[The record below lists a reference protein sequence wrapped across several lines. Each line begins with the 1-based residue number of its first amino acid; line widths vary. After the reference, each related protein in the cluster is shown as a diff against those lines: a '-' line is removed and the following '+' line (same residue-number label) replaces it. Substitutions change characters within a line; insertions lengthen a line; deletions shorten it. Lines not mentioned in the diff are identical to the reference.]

1 MSTTTISI
9 RLPGTR
15 ARWLAA
21 GLATGLLVAAIAS
34 PAFAPRSILAV
45 DPATAPEHTISVN
58 GTGRVVISPDIADL
72 QLGVSVT
79 RPTVNAAR
87 QIAAE
92 AMTKVLAALKKLGI
106 DDKDLKTTILSLQ
119 PVYDYSNSGNAPKLT
134 GYQLSNGV
142 SVTIRDLGK
151 LGDAID
157 NSLAAGATS
166 LDGVTFRVEDPAQA
180 AAQARTEA
188 MAQAKT
194 TAETLASAAG
204 VSLGAVAS
212 ISETAAPIPYPIAYA
227 VPAAMAAK
235 DLSTPVQPG
244 TNEVSV
250 SVSVVYLIK

>member
-1 MSTTTISI
+1 MSTTTISVH
-9 RLPGTR
+9 LPGTR

-34 PAFAPRSILAV
+34 PAFAPRPILAV
-45 DPATAPEHTISVN
+45 DPAIAPEHTISVS
-58 GTGRVVISPDIADL
+58 GTGRVVVSPDIADL

-87 QIAAE
+87 EVAAQ
-92 AMTKVLAALKKLGI
+92 AMTNVLAALKKLGI
-106 DDKDLKTTILSLQ
+106 ADKDLKTTILSLQ

-142 SVTIRDLGK
+142 SVTIRDLAK

-157 NSLAAGATS
+157 ASLAAGATS
-166 LDGVTFRVEDPAQA
+166 MDGVTFRVEDPAQA

-194 TAETLASAAG
+194 TAEALASAAN
-204 VSLGAVAS
+204 VSIVGVAS
-212 ISETAAPIPYPIAYA
+212 ISETAAPIPYPIAFA
-227 VPAAMAAK
+227 PGAMAGDKSVA
-235 DLSTPVQPG
+235 TPIQPG

-250 SVSVVYLIK
+250 SVSVAYLIR